1 MLRSQNWQMSKEMRA
16 VLWYQAIVTLSIALI
31 IGVAGGVHWGV
42 SGMLGGLISMVAGLT
57 YGVMTYRVGKSSAGN
72 ALVSMMRAESA
83 KLLVIIML
91 LGLVFAGY
99 EEVFGAGFIG
109 TFIVTT
115 LIFSLAI
122 FIRNK

>member
-1 MLRSQNWQMSKEMRA
+1 MLRSQNWQISKQMRA
-16 VLWYQAIVTLSIALI
+16 VLWYQVIVTVSIALI
-31 IGVAGGVHWGV
+31 IGAVGGVHWGV
-42 SGMLGGLISMVAGLT
+42 SAMLGGLISMVAGLT
-57 YGVMTYRVGKSSAGN
+57 YGLMTYRVGKSSAGN

-83 KLLVIIML
+83 KLVVIILL

-99 EEVFGAGFIG
+99 EEIFGAGFIG

>member
-1 MLRSQNWQMSKEMRA
+1 MRA

>member
-1 MLRSQNWQMSKEMRA
+1 MRA
-16 VLWYQAIVTLSIALI
+16 VLWYQAIVTLSIALV
-31 IGVAGGVHWGV
+31 IGVVGGVHWGV
-42 SGMLGGLISMVAGLT
+42 SAMLGGLISMVAGLT

-72 ALVSMMRAESA
+72 TLVTMMRAESA
-83 KLLVIIML
+83 KLVVIILL
-91 LGLVFAGY
+91 LGLVFSGY

-109 TFIVTT
+109 TFVVTT

>member
-1 MLRSQNWQMSKEMRA
+1 MRA

-42 SGMLGGLISMVAGLT
+42 SAMLGGLISMVAGLT

>member
-1 MLRSQNWQMSKEMRA
+1 MLQSQNWQMSKEMRA

>member
-1 MLRSQNWQMSKEMRA
+1 MLQPQNWQISKQMRT
-16 VLWYQAIVTLSIALI
+16 VLWYQAIVTVSIALI
-31 IGVAGGVHWGV
+31 IGVVGGVHWGV
-42 SGMLGGLISMVAGLT
+42 SALLGGLISMVAGLT
-57 YGVMTYRVGKSSAGN
+57 YGLMTYRVGKSSAGN

-83 KLLVIIML
+83 KLVVIILL

-99 EEVFGAGFIG
+99 EEIFGAGFIG